1 MSNLSEA
8 QHFEFLQG
16 AWSAVLQNE
25 PELFA
30 KSLLRDY
37 VSAEVIGRL
46 PEYTTLENVI
56 LECHNQGTVQ
66 ESYIKA
72 FMSLPKAWTRLTPES
87 RHRIVQKIEKLGLQ
101 KACGK
106 NFTMLEDDAA
116 ALTVRWDI
124 AHKLYGVIR
133 ESTFKGCS
141 AHGLELLQ
149 PRRVPLGDDYGAMLR
164 QGEQAL
170 LNLLRERIEID
181 KTAVTMAVGF
191 VTPVAKTQIMHNLC
205 VAYQECLA
213 SLRAALLH
221 WAEFSPHA
229 LMPILNVPDGGL
241 NAAQLENMRRRV
253 EESLVRFKRE
263 FEQLRAGVENMSA
276 EPTLSPRLRRFFET
290 KTGTLH

>member
-1 MSNLSEA
+1 MSQLTEA
-8 QHFEFLQG
+8 EHLEFLQG
-16 AWSAVLQNE
+16 AWNAVLQNE

-37 VSAEVIGRL
+37 VSHDVIGQL
-46 PEYTTLENVI
+46 PEYTTLANVT
-56 LECHNQGTVQ
+56 LECHNRQAIQ

-72 FMSLPKAWTRLTPES
+72 FMALPKAWTRLTPQS
-87 RHRIVQKIEKLGLQ
+87 RLGIVQTIQKLGLQ

-106 NFTMLEDDAA
+106 NFSMLEDDDA

-124 AHKLYGVIR
+124 AEKLYAAIR
-133 ESTFKGCS
+133 EGTFKGCS
-141 AHGLELLQ
+141 THGLELLQ

-170 LNLLRERIEID
+170 LGLLRERIEID

-213 SLRAALLH
+213 SFRAALLH

-229 LMPILNVPDGGL
+229 LIPILNVEDGQLSPG
-241 NAAQLENMRRRV
+241 QLENMRRRV
-253 EESLVRFKRE
+253 DESLMRFKRE

-290 KTGTLH
+290 KVATLH